1 MKAKSNGPADADK
14 PRGRNRK
21 GVKRDKAIQIRV
33 SQEEHRGIRATH
45 GRGAPAVARAFLLG
59 EPMLRR
65 AALQDDGKRQVI
77 HALHGH
83 SIELKR
89 TRFMATKAEPADLL
103 AQLDNQERTLTHLLR
118 VCFSSF
124 SR

>member
-1 MKAKSNGPADADK
+1 MKAKLNGPADDDK
-14 PRGRNRK
+14 PRARNRK

-33 SQEEHRGIRATH
+33 SQEEKLRIRATH
-45 GRGAPAVARAFLLG
+45 GRCAPAVARAFLLG
-59 EPMLRR
+59 LPALRR
-65 AALQDDGKRQVI
+65 SALEDSGKRQVM
-77 HALHGH
+77 HALHAH
-83 SIELKR
+83 CFELKR

-118 VCFSSF
+118 VCFSNF